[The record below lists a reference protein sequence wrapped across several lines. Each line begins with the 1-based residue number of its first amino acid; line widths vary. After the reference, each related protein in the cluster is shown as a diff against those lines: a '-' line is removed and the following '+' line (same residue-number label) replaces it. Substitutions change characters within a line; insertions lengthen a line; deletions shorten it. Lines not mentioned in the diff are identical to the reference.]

1 MAKTP
6 APERGPLRPRF
17 PGLAVLRHPQYA
29 HFALCRFFT
38 TLSWQMLA
46 VAVGWQVYALTHD
59 PLALGLVGL
68 SEFLP
73 FLCLVLVGGHV
84 ADHADRRNILVITWS
99 IEALSI
105 GALLWLTIAGL
116 RSVWPIFLVI
126 ATFGSTRAF
135 YAPAMQSIVPTLVP
149 REEFPRAVAL
159 NSTLFQIAVVSGP
172 ALGGV
177 LYLLGPAVVFG
188 VCLAL
193 FVVTVLLTLSMGSH
207 RAVRDAASTSAS
219 TAHQLLEGLRYVM
232 HQRLVLGVISLDLFA
247 VLFGG
252 ATALLP
258 IFAGEVLHIGPVGLG
273 LLRTAPGVGA
283 GLTAAALTL
292 RPIERHAGGYMFGGV
307 ALFGVCTIVFA
318 LSRNVLLSLA
328 ALMLLGCGDMLSIY
342 VRGILVQLNTPD
354 SIRGRVSAINSMF
367 IGGSNE
373 LGEFESGVT
382 ARWFG
387 AVRAAALGGVLTLAV
402 VAAWIGLFPPL
413 RRLDRLGGNPP
424 GQH

>member
-1 MAKTP
+1 MAEPP
-6 APERGPLRPRF
+6 ARTHQPSGPRF
-17 PGLAVLRHPQYA
+17 PGLAVLRHRQ
-29 HFALCRFFT
+29 FARFAVCRFFT

-73 FLCLVLVGGHV
+73 FVCLVMLGGHV
-84 ADHADRRNILVITWS
+84 ADHADRRHVLVITWS
-99 IEALSI
+99 IEALCI
-105 GALLWLTIAGL
+105 GVLLWLTIAGL
-116 RSVWPIFLVI
+116 RTVWPIYLVI

-135 YAPAMQSIVPTLVP
+135 YAPAMQAIVPTLVP

-159 NSTLFQIAVVSGP
+159 NSTLFQIAVVTGP

-177 LYLLGPAVVFG
+177 LFLLGPAVVFG
-188 VCLAL
+188 VCLGL
-193 FVVTVLLTLSMGSH
+193 FLLTVLLTLSLGSH
-207 RAVRDAASTSAS
+207 RAVRDEASKSTS
-219 TAHQLLEGLRYVM
+219 TAHQLLEGLRYVI

-283 GLTAAALTL
+283 GLTAALLTL
-292 RPIERHAGGYMFGGV
+292 RPIERHAGTYMFGGV

-318 LSRNVLLSLA
+318 LSRNVAVSIA
-328 ALMLLGCGDMLSIY
+328 ALLLLGCGDMLSIY
-342 VRGILVQLNTPD
+342 VRGILVQMNTPD
-354 SIRGRVSAINSMF
+354 AIRGRVSAINSMF
-367 IGGSNE
+367 VGGSNE

-387 AVRAAALGGVLTLAV
+387 AVRAAMLGGVLTLAV
-402 VAAWIGLFPPL
+402 VGGWIGLFPAL
-413 RRLDRLGGNPP
+413 RKLDRLR
-424 GQH
+424 